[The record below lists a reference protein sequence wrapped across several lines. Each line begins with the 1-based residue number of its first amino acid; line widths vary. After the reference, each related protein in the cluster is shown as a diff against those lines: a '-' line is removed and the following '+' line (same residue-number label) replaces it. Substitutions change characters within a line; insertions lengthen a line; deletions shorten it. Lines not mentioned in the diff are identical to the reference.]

1 MVGAQDYGTTLSQY
15 IDHFRNKIIP
25 NKSIKGK
32 PLSPAYVY
40 ETNRILDKILVGF
53 ESENPIKDIS
63 QSDIANYLTCIESAD
78 AANQHR
84 IRLIQL
90 WRHAISDE
98 HITDNLPERI
108 IRRDADVRKRERL
121 TIDQYKSIFEHASP
135 AIKNA
140 MELS

>member
-1 MVGAQDYGTTLSQY
+1 LVGAQDYGTTLSQY